1 MEKVFSGIENCC
13 GCALCED
20 VCPKNAITMIQKD
33 GFYYPIIE
41 QNLCVDCGA
50 CVKKCPVTSV
60 PQTQSND
67 CIEAF
72 AVKHKS
78 DSVVLNSSSGGIFT
92 ALSDKILSDGGYVIG
107 ADFDADMNIVHNVA
121 TTTQQRDRMRG
132 SKYIQSDTTG
142 IYDKIRLLLKEGKP
156 ILFTGTPCQAAAVR
170 KCFPNDENLYIL
182 DIICHGVPSLD
193 VWKKYVEF
201 IENKYHRKLTFY
213 SFRDKSISGWR
224 GYSAKLTFDDGTVVS
239 HNNVTGSFIELF
251 RYDVCLRPVCAN
263 CKFTSLNRQGD
274 ITIGDFWGIEKVL
287 PEISDNKGISAVM
300 INNSKGKML
309 FDSATD
315 EIDKYSCTPQDIAK
329 GQPNLFRP
337 SSYSN
342 KAEAFQKDMKEMP
355 FENVLKKYTRVGF
368 KRRIIDFVKK
378 FISR

>member
-1 MEKVFSGIENCC
+1 MEKVFNKIENCC

-20 VCPKNAITMIQKD
+20 VCPKNAINMIQKD
-33 GFYYPIIE
+33 GFYYPTIE
-41 QNLCVDCGA
+41 QNLCVDCCA
-50 CVKKCPVTSV
+50 CIKNCPVASV
-60 PQTQSND
+60 PQSQSGN

-78 DSVVLNSSSGGIFT
+78 DSVVLNSSSGGVFT

-107 ADFDADMNIVHNVA
+107 ADFDVDMNIIHNIA
-121 TTTQQRDRMRG
+121 STTQQRDRMRG

-156 ILFTGTPCQAAAVR
+156 ILFTGTPCQVAAVR
-170 KCFPNDENLYIL
+170 KCFPDDENLYLL

-201 IENKYHRKLTFY
+201 IEDKYNKKLTYY
-213 SFRDKSISGWR
+213 SFRDKSVSGWR
-224 GYSAKLTFDDGTVVS
+224 GYSAKLTFDDGTIVS
-239 HNNVTGSFIELF
+239 HNNFTGSFIELF
-251 RYDVCLRPVCAN
+251 RYDVCLRPACTN

-300 INNSKGKML
+300 INNLKGKML

-342 KAEAFQKDMKEMP
+342 KAEAFQKDMKQMS

-368 KRRIIDFVKK
+368 KRRIIDFIKK
-378 FISR
+378 LISR